1 VKKVKSSF
9 DTNSWNKKGSRM
21 RTAIIL
27 AGGKGNRFQKALQKD
42 KLLVEVEGEAVLR
55 KIARVVADLA
65 EELILA
71 VNEESRGRRYG
82 ELLSDIAKF
91 KVITDI
97 KPGLNTPL
105 MGFVSGILA
114 SKGDYLLVVPGD
126 AAYIRQDELRLLVQK
141 VELEGFECSVP
152 LYEGYI
158 QTLFQALL
166 AEKAK
171 RIAKLLLRYNW
182 RKPDGFIRGSSK
194 IACLSLYPSSSGI
207 SPFKTINSP
216 EDVTRSRIASLLLRE
231 EIHLHLF
238 DNIRLAEAHFSS
250 EKEALQAYEKLI
262 RTKNFFWAGL
272 VCSTWERLK
281 EFSARAFLMERDFL
295 EKRGLNSL
303 AFHAEKD
310 AKRILGIG

>member
-1 VKKVKSSF
+1 
-9 DTNSWNKKGSRM
+9 M

-42 KLLVEVEGEAVLR
+42 KLLVEVEGEAVIR

-71 VNEESRGRRYG
+71 VNEESRGRRYS
-82 ELLSDIAKF
+82 ELLSDIAEF
-91 KVITDI
+91 RVVTDI

-126 AAYIRQDELRLLVQK
+126 AAYIRKDELRLLMRK

-152 LYEGYI
+152 LYEGYV

-166 AEKAK
+166 AEKGR
-171 RIAKLLLRYNW
+171 RIAKLLLKYDW

-194 IACLSLYPSSSGI
+194 IAYLSLGPSSPGF

-216 EDVTRSRIASLLLRE
+216 EDLTRSEVAGLLLKE
-231 EIHLHLF
+231 EIHLRLV
-238 DNIRLAEAHFSS
+238 DSIELAETHFCS
-250 EKEALQAYEKLI
+250 EKEVRQAYKKLV
-262 RTKNFFWAGL
+262 RAENFFWAGL
-272 VCSTWERLK
+272 VSSTWKGLK
-281 EFSARAFLMERDFL
+281 ELSARAFLMEKEFL

-303 AFHAEKD
+303 ALHAEKD
-310 AKRILGIG
+310 AKRILSVG